1 MTITW
6 SGDVPIYRQLRERIV
21 TMILDGSLSE
31 GAPLPSVRQVA
42 ADYRINPLTVSRA
55 YQELVNESL
64 VEKKRGLCML
74 VMNGARETLLKSE
87 RKRFLRDEWSPLRAR
102 LRRLGLDLETLLGE
116 APSQENTP

>member
-87 RKRFLRDEWSPLRAR
+87 RKRFLRDEWPPLRAR